1 MSDLGAPTA
10 ILVPSVFI
18 DTDFPRLSLPV
29 GPSMSSPTW
38 VHASTTSM
46 SRVST
51 ETDVLEN
58 TISAVTV
65 TVPVV
70 DGRSRYASTWLLS
83 AALVCP
89 IAPAHMP
96 VSAVF
101 VVSLTASVPAEVLK
115 MNPLISIVP
124 VVLDSLT
131 TTRPFGLTL
140 LPPSCSNL

>member
-1 MSDLGAPTA
+1 MGAPTA

-18 DTDFPRLSLPV
+18 DTDYPRLSLHSAVDVVPDL
-29 GPSMSSPTW
+29 GPRLDDFD
-38 VHASTTSM
+38 VEGEH
-46 SRVST
+46 
-51 ETDVLEN
+51 ETDVLED

-101 VVSLTASVPAEVLK
+101 VVSLTVSVPAEVLK
-115 MNPLISIVP
+115 MNPLKALYRLYWTV
-124 VVLDSLT
+124 
-131 TTRPFGLTL
+131 
-140 LPPSCSNL
+140 